1 MLKITDFRFS
11 LLMVAKSEEV
21 LVTEATPFKD
31 YTDGKP
37 SENIAGYKY
46 NVVCPTNKYEPL
58 AVKIRQSQPTI
69 TNEQIEAAG
78 GAIKVTFVG
87 FEGKFYRTSNG
98 DYAFTAKADRLE
110 VVQNEED

>member
-1 MLKITDFRFS
+1 MSLINNIKLELKQ
-11 LLMVAKSEEV
+11 VANSEEV
-21 LVTEATPFKD
+21 ILIGVIPFKD
-31 YTDGKP
+31 YIDGKP

-46 NVVCPTNKYEPL
+46 NVVCPANKYEPL

-78 GAIKVTFVG
+78 GSIKVTFVG

-110 VVQNEED
+110 VI